1 MCPLLFS
8 TSPLPQRLEG
18 FTDTIGHIFK
28 KAGDCRAFWCK
39 CEPKTSYEVFELHIS
54 AGGVCTRSLAWTG
67 VWCSS
72 SSELVPLKHSLLK
85 WQGAWK
91 GVLMHSGGWL
101 WLTSFSFSL
110 CLPKF
115 VHYLQWWAMEIIS
128 ATRGL
133 ASATTTGQW
142 WSFTVILVTP
152 SPMTTNTSPASME
165 SGSPPTKST
174 VSKQVREQQWHILL

>member
-101 WLTSFSFSL
+101 WLTSSPFLSVCPSL
-110 CLPKF
+110 STTSNGEPWRLYLPPAALRA
-115 VHYLQWWAMEIIS
+115 LQPRDSGGVLLWSW
-128 ATRGL
+128 L
-133 ASATTTGQW
+133 HPHQW
-142 WSFTVILVTP
+142 LQIHHLPVWRVVPLLP
-152 SPMTTNTSPASME
+152 S
-165 SGSPPTKST
+165 
-174 VSKQVREQQWHILL
+174 LLCQNR